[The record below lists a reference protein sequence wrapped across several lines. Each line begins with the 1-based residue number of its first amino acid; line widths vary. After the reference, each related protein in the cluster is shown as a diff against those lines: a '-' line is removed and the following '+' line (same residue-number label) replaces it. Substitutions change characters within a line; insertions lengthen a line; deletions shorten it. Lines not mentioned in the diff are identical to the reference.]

1 MIKLLAYAK
10 LNLALDVLGKRDDG
24 YHELDTVMQSISL
37 CDVVRIEKA
46 EGLAVNMDMAPAD
59 PVRNTAYVAA
69 SLFMQQTGMGGA
81 DISIEKHI
89 PSMAGL
95 GGSSA
100 DAAAVLVGLNV
111 LYDTKLSE
119 VALNEIGRQVGA
131 DVPFA
136 LVGGTARAGGIGE
149 RLTQMTLSKPLHF
162 VVLKPHQGVSTEQ
175 AFAEYKQTPPVR
187 MESVVYAVQKG
198 NVDMFNKYSRNAL
211 GMAALSIA
219 PQIMKAASALA
230 QFGKAFMSGSG
241 SSMFVM
247 FETAQDAV
255 EAAQAVHGDFDLC
268 GAFES
273 EICGVRIAGE
283 NE

>member
-10 LNLALDVLGKRDDG
+10 LNLALDVLGTRDDG

-37 CDVVRIEKA
+37 YDVVRIEKA
-46 EGLAVNMDMAPAD
+46 EGLAVNMDKEMTD
-59 PVRNTAYVAA
+59 PEHNTAYVAA
-69 SLFMQQTGMGGA
+69 SLFMQQTGTGGA

-95 GGSSA
+95 GGSST
-100 DAAAVLVGLNV
+100 DAAAVLVGLNE

-119 VALNEIGRQVGA
+119 LALSDIGRQVGA

-149 RLTQMTLSKPLHF
+149 KLTQMTLSKPLYF
-162 VVLKPHQGVSTEQ
+162 VVVKPHRGVSTAQ
-175 AFAEYKQTPPVR
+175 AFAAYKQTPPVR
-187 MESVVYAVQKG
+187 MESVVYAVKKG
-198 NVDMFNKYSRNAL
+198 DINMFNKYSRNAL
-211 GMAALSIA
+211 GMTALSIA

-247 FETAQDAV
+247 FETAQEAED
-255 EAAQAVHGDFDLC
+255 AAQAVHGDFDLC
-268 GAFES
+268 GAYSSVDTGVSIVEES
-273 EICGVRIAGE
+273 
-283 NE
+283 

>member
-1 MIKLLAYAK
+1 
-10 LNLALDVLGKRDDG
+10 
-24 YHELDTVMQSISL
+24 
-37 CDVVRIEKA
+37 
-46 EGLAVNMDMAPAD
+46 MDKPPAD
-59 PVRNTAYVAA
+59 SVSNTAYVAA
-69 SLFMQQTGMGGA
+69 KIFMQQTGMGGA

-100 DAAAVLVGLNV
+100 DAAAVLLGLNV
-111 LYDTKLSE
+111 LYDTKLSDA
-119 VALNEIGRQVGA
+119 ALIEIGRQVGA

-149 RLTQMTLSKPLHF
+149 KLTQMTLRKPLHF
-162 VVLKPHQGVSTEQ
+162 VVLKPHQGVSTAQ
-175 AFAEYKQTPPVR
+175 AFAEYQQTPPVR

-247 FETAQDAV
+247 FETAQEAE

-268 GAFES
+268 GAFGS
-273 EICGVRIAGE
+273 EECGVRIVGE
-283 NE
+283 SE